1 MNTSHIADDVASVH
15 ADDQASVRDRFREV
29 LAHFGSGVVIIT
41 SAGPDG
47 SPVGMTVGS
56 FTSIS
61 MEPPL
66 VGFFAG
72 ITSTTL
78 PSVVENGSFCA
89 NVLSEDQHVLARTFA
104 RSGADKFAGVEWT
117 PSGNG
122 SPRLAGAHAWIEC
135 TIDEHRLIGDHEL
148 VVGRVDA
155 LGVPAASE
163 PLIFHRSLFHGLR
176 AHR

>member
-1 MNTSHIADDVASVH
+1 MNTSHIADDVASVY

-29 LAHFGSGVVIIT
+29 LAHFGSGVVVIT

-78 PSVVENGSFCA
+78 PSVVANGSFCA

-122 SPRLAGAHAWIEC
+122 S
-135 TIDEHRLIGDHEL
+135 
-148 VVGRVDA
+148 
-155 LGVPAASE
+155 LGWQVHMRGSSAPSTSTARSAITSSSWDGSTPSPFPPPAN
-163 PLIFHRSLFHGLR
+163 R
-176 AHR
+176 

>member
-1 MNTSHIADDVASVH
+1 MNPSHTADAVASVYA
-15 ADDQASVRDRFREV
+15 ADADSVRDRYREV
-29 LAHFGSGVVIIT
+29 LAHFGSGVVVIT
-41 SAGPDG
+41 SARPDG

-72 ITSTTL
+72 NTSTTL
-78 PSVVENGSFCA
+78 PSVVSNGAFCA
-89 NVLSEDQHVLARTFA
+89 NVLAEDQHLLARTFA
-104 RSGADKFAGVEWT
+104 RSGADKFAGVDWT
-117 PSGNG
+117 RSANG

-135 TIDEHRLIGDHEL
+135 TIDDHRPIGDHDL

-155 LGVPAASE
+155 LGVPTASD
-163 PLIFHRSLFHGLR
+163 PLIFHRSVFHGLR

>member
-1 MNTSHIADDVASVH
+1 MNPTHTVDGAHTIHAADT
-15 ADDQASVRDRFREV
+15 ASVRDRFREV
-29 LAHFGSGVVIIT
+29 LAHFGSGVVVIT
-41 SAGPDG
+41 SQDASGA
-47 SPVGMTVGS
+47 PVGMTVGS

-72 ITSTTL
+72 HTSSTL
-78 PSVVENGSFCA
+78 PSVVANGTFCA
-89 NVLSEDQHVLARTFA
+89 NVLSEDQHRLARTFA
-104 RSGADKFAGVEWT
+104 RSGADKFAGVDW
-117 PSGNG
+117 SAAANG
-122 SPRLAGAHAWIEC
+122 SPRLHGAHAWIEC
-135 TIDEHRLIGDHEL
+135 TIDEHRPIGDHEL

-155 LGVPAASE
+155 LGIPAASE